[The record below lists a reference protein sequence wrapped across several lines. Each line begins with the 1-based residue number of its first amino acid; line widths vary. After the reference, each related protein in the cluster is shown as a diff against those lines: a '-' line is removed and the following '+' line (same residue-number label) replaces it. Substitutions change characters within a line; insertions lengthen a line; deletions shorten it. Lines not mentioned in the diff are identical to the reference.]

1 MDVCERIRFWLH
13 ESGMTQKELANR
25 SDITEAAISKYV
37 RGEREPRSLTLS
49 RIAAAFGVTVAD
61 FLGTTHVGASVRI
74 SCLFKAQQ
82 YSIVETHTTFY
93 FSIHRGALELL
104 PRFSSRKCDCAS
116 VTFIVKKN
124 KWKNITGPPPHT
136 RMLSLR

>member
-49 RIAAAFGVTVAD
+49 RIAAAFGVTVDD
-61 FLGTTHVGASVRI
+61 FLGTTHVGESDIEQAVYTLSRNCDRLTEEQRNRLI
-74 SCLFKAQQ
+74 KA
-82 YSIVETHTTFY
+82 
-93 FSIHRGALELL
+93 LL
-104 PRFSSRKCDCAS
+104 DR
-116 VTFIVKKN
+116 
-124 KWKNITGPPPHT
+124 
-136 RMLSLR
+136 